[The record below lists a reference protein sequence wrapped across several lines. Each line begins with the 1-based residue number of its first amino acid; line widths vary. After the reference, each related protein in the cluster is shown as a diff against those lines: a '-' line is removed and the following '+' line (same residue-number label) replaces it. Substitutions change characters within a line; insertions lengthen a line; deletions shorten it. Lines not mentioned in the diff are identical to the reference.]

1 MIYVIETYD
10 EVYFDSHISNV
21 YETEID
27 IEKEY
32 SNLLN
37 NAAREFDITINP
49 HHPTVMMNH
58 INHHPHLTKEEY
70 NKRLKKWNKFVNE
83 NNIISFIES
92 LKIEEKSFKRIYDT
106 RRID

>member
-1 MIYVIETYD
+1 MIYIIETYD
-10 EVYFDSHISNV
+10 EIYFDSHISNV

-32 SNLLN
+32 SNFLN

-58 INHHPHLTKEEY
+58 INHHPHLTKKEY
-70 NKRLKKWNKFVNE
+70 NKRLKKWNEFVKE
-83 NNIISFIES
+83 NNITKFIES
-92 LKIEEKSFKRIYDT
+92 LKIEGKSFKKVYDWSRT
-106 RRID
+106 D